1 MQGFLKDLS
10 QYDGQDIADTS
21 LLTSSFM
28 MRVCD
33 DLKLRLIANDSS
45 KSVALDEITR
55 SKYSSGMCNAE
66 AYYQLGLTGLSSA
79 RQSGELHRLWTGNA
93 VFHDGDDPPNAN
105 FDDAESKVDS
115 YLLEARNF
123 FQCALETA
131 PPASHD
137 LTRNILRCLALV
149 MGPVEGESET
159 GLTTAS
165 LIHMS
170 VGGCSRNIVQNELLK
185 GTLQELFQD
194 FEDESLDYSARMK
207 SFGLLLLRSGK
218 SIPTNWNISTLASCP
233 TGELL
238 LSSIY
243 TFVDD
248 DGEKRIKI
256 SNVCIFPAF
265 GTAPDES
272 SWIGIHTD
280 ILHPF
285 DKIIERSQNQ
295 LHGLT
300 EDVQDTQY
308 DENSSRREWWK
319 ERHTCDTDLQKLL
332 SHVEREYFSHEPV
345 RQCLIPDH
353 LFCSARQ
360 SSSDDDDDENSDCS
374 DLGPGKLE
382 SMFDAAH
389 CNVSRV
395 PKFDRE
401 RQQLILMKLTV
412 AAIKSKL
419 VSFGVLESTTK
430 KKNKSELI
438 DLLLSNMEITQHEE
452 EENSLIDSATMNRAD
467 TYSNDANSDQ
477 IRIEEEPCTILI
489 LDEHLQRFPVESMDL
504 FSNVAITRVPSLAFV
519 FALLLE
525 CEMKHHSTAVK
536 LPVVD
541 PMQVKYVVDPESN
554 LTETAS
560 TLGTALTL
568 LSNTYGWK
576 WDGVAGQ
583 MPSSEFMSQ
592 ALTTDNGLYLYCGH
606 GGGEKAF
613 SRLQVEGLMNIRKD
627 GIRGCRAPVVLM
639 GCSSGKLQSV
649 NTPKSISSSY
659 YTMHYEPEGI
669 ALSYLFAGAPC
680 VVGNLWDVTD
690 RDIDR
695 YCLTLMEDFF
705 QSQTDTNNCQTSPSL
720 AKCVAKARRAC
731 KLRFIVGSAPVCY
744 GLPVT
749 CIQNKTVTAGTTNK

>member
-1 MQGFLKDLS
+1 MEGFLKDLS
-10 QYDGQDIADTS
+10 QYDGQNIADTS
-21 LLTSSFM
+21 LQTSSFM
-28 MRVCD
+28 MRICD
-33 DLKLRLIANDSS
+33 DMKLRLIGNDSS
-45 KSVALDEITR
+45 KSIALDEITR
-55 SKYSSGMCNAE
+55 SKFSSGMCNAE

-79 RQSGELHRLWTGNA
+79 RKSGELHRLWTGNA
-93 VFHDGDDPPNAN
+93 VFHDDDDDPHKAN
-105 FDDAESKVDS
+105 VDDAESKVDS

-123 FQCALETA
+123 FQCALESA

-149 MGPVEGESET
+149 TGPVEEESET

-185 GTLQELFQD
+185 GTLRELFQD

-207 SFGLLLLRSGK
+207 SFGLLLLRLGK
-218 SIPTNWNISTLASCP
+218 TIPTNWNISTLASCP
-233 TGELL
+233 TGELIV
-238 LSSIY
+238 SSIY
-243 TFVDD
+243 TFVDGG
-248 DGEKRIKI
+248 GEKKI
-256 SNVCIFPAF
+256 QFSNVCRFPAS
-265 GTAPDES
+265 GTAPDEL
-272 SWIGIHTD
+272 SWIGVHTD

-300 EDVQDTQY
+300 EEIRDTQY

-319 ERHTCDTDLQKLL
+319 ERHSCDTDLQTLL
-332 SHVEREYFSHEPV
+332 SYAEREYFSREPL
-345 RQCLIPDH
+345 QKCLIPDH
-353 LFCSARQ
+353 LFCSERQ
-360 SSSDDDDDENSDCS
+360 STSDDDDDENSDCP
-374 DLGPGKLE
+374 DLGSGKLE

-389 CNVSRV
+389 CDVSRV

-419 VSFGVLESTTK
+419 FSFGVLESTTK

-438 DLLLSNMEITQHEE
+438 DLLLSNMEIDQHED
-452 EENSLIDSATMNRAD
+452 EENSSIDPATMNRAD
-467 TYSNDANSDQ
+467 TYFNGANSDQ
-477 IRIEEEPCTILI
+477 IRMEEEPCTILI
-489 LDEHLQRFPVESMDL
+489 LDEHLQRFPIESMDM
-504 FSNVAITRVPSLAFV
+504 FSNVAITRVPSLAFI

-525 CEMKHHSTAVK
+525 CEMNHHSTAVAT
-536 LPVVD
+536 LPAVD
-541 PMQVKYVVDPESN
+541 PMKVKYVVDPESN

-560 TLGTALTL
+560 TLGTGLTL
-568 LSNTYGWK
+568 LSNTNGWK

-583 MPSSEFMSQ
+583 MPTSEFMSQ

-606 GGGEKAF
+606 GGGEKAYT
-613 SRLQVEGLMNIRKD
+613 RLQVEGLMNIRED
-627 GIRGCRAPVVLM
+627 GIRGCRATVVLM

-649 NTPKSISSSY
+649 NTPKSTSSSSSSY

-669 ALSYLFAGAPC
+669 ALSYLLAGAPC

-695 YCLTLMEDFF
+695 
-705 QSQTDTNNCQTSPSL
+705 
-720 AKCVAKARRAC
+720 
-731 KLRFIVGSAPVCY
+731 
-744 GLPVT
+744 
-749 CIQNKTVTAGTTNK
+749 